1 MKRNWCTRLEKP
13 TIAMTTTT
21 SIEPR
26 GTLPMPVLMPVRAR
40 NTRGAGEAA
49 PAGTVREAMQT
60 TTQLI
65 PGKLHAAAL
74 AVRREEEEAAA
85 EE

>member
-1 MKRNWCTRLEKP
+1 
-13 TIAMTTTT
+13 
-21 SIEPR
+21 
-26 GTLPMPVLMPVRAR
+26 
-40 NTRGAGEAA
+40 
-49 PAGTVREAMQT
+49 MQT